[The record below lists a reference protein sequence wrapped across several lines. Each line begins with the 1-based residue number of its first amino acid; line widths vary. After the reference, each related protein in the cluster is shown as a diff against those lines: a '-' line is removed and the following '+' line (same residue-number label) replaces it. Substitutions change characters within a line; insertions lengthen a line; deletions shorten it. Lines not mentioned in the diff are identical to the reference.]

1 MIDQFHRQLHQVV
14 SEKLADRV
22 QALINGDALTF
33 EDYKKQIGYIEA
45 LNSVLTWAMQIESQM
60 YGTKSPTD

>member
-1 MIDQFHRQLHQVV
+1 MLDQFHRQIHQVV

-60 YGTKSPTD
+60 YGTKSHTD